1 MKISFKLFLFI
12 SILFFSINLF
22 GQKNNQQLVI
32 QKTSNSNKEVLI
44 APNSRFKAKTINGEK
59 IKGTFGF
66 LTDKYIV
73 YNENDTLL
81 FNDISWIK
89 AKRNLTKTQGFIA
102 LGVVLVGAYF
112 TLPMIPG
119 SLMIF
124 ALNENPLIF
133 LVPLSTSALTI
144 GSFRI
149 LSGRRYNSEKWHF
162 KVKQVSQVI
171 N

>member
-1 MKISFKLFLFI
+1 MY
-12 SILFFSINLF
+12 
-22 GQKNNQQLVI
+22 NQ
-32 QKTSNSNKEVLI
+32 
-44 APNSRFKAKTINGEK
+44 
-59 IKGTFGF
+59 
-66 LTDKYIV
+66 
-73 YNENDTLL
+73 NDTLL
-81 FNDISWIK
+81 FNDILWIK

-102 LGVVLVGAYF
+102 LGVVLVSAYF
-112 TLPMIPG
+112 TIPLIPG

-149 LSGRRYNSEKWHF
+149 LSGRRYNSEKWNF